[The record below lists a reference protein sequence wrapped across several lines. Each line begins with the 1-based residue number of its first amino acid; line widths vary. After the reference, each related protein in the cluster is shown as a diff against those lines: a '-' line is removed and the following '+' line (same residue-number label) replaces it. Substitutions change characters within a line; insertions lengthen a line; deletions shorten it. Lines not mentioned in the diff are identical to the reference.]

1 MTYFA
6 NVIDTLSII
15 ESVCAHGACRGGGGG
30 YLIVIANT
38 VSVHVDTGIASAHN
52 VSLTSRADVLLCR

>member
-15 ESVCAHGACRGGGGG
+15 ESVCAHGACRGGG